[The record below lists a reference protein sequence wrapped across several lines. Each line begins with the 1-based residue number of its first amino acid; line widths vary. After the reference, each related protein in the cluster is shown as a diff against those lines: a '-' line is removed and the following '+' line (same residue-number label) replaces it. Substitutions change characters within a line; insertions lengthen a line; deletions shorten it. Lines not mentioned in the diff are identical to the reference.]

1 MEDQCGV
8 TAADVP
14 GTLLNMS
21 TILSE
26 LGRHT
31 QALACAEEAAGLLKA
46 QIENNDQQAELATK
60 MSLLAVA
67 QHNVGV
73 EHEHC
78 GNLSDALSAY
88 AEGMYIAKHTGGSQS
103 SIALRLKESH
113 AAVKTLLAKSS
124 GGGGSSSAL
133 SQTAGAIGNNLGT
146 LYEKL
151 GLVQGSVVALG
162 KQARDWRDSTL
173 GPGDGGGGLRA
184 PWSRRSPSPLTGTLT
199 GVGRSTSNGTAS
211 QKGSGGNRVTATEV
225 GSGRPVSH
233 LGATAGGERRQWR
246 PHSAPLTRLS
256 SSFFNLMST
265 LPHQPPGGAEKL
277 QEILGQA
284 SSSAATIYRGGNGLP
299 KVKVRARP
307 HSAIDFLGGGR
318 QLSQFG
324 TASTNVANRSRTN
337 AALAAVREG
346 SSADTTESY
355 TAALQMQDL
364 EGGAPAGREGQVLP
378 SAADPQTQVMPAS
391 RQRRVTGSRGM
402 HPHTLA
408 AYARREPS
416 RSGGGGRGDTRAS
429 PPPAVSSVSNDT
441 LAAAQTL
448 GAKSTGQMKGP
459 RTPREAVRLPEQ
471 GARLKVRPAR
481 PAARSS
487 TQVAEQAAQ
496 SNDGENGAAPTVTRS
511 SDVPSE
517 AYRTDTKTELPKGSA
532 LERDANRVRPST
544 ATAVMGARGAGDKG
558 EERAGVLVSGPTA
571 AMGPSA
577 TATMVS
583 AKRVRAVS
591 AGVHRQSTRVLGA
604 GEDVL
609 SDDDLEGDA
618 AWLRPF
624 LFRSAAGRGAEET
637 SDGAAVKREGEGGGR
652 PLRRVSAS
660 SRVRDGWTHSQSRSK
675 GASPLPATGTSFN
688 YTSGEDSD

>member
-225 GSGRPVSH
+225 GSGRPVS
-233 LGATAGGERRQWR
+233 GATAGGERRQWR

-318 QLSQFG
+318 QQSQFG
-324 TASTNVANRSRTN
+324 TTSTNVANRSRTN

-448 GAKSTGQMKGP
+448 GANSTGQMKGP

-532 LERDANRVRPST
+532 L
-544 ATAVMGARGAGDKG
+544 
-558 EERAGVLVSGPTA
+558 PTA

-624 LFRSAAGRGAEET
+624 LSRSAAGRGAEET

>member
-225 GSGRPVSH
+225 GSGRPVS
-233 LGATAGGERRQWR
+233 GATAGGERRQWR

-307 HSAIDFLGGGR
+307 HSAIDFLGAGR

-448 GAKSTGQMKGP
+448 GANSTGQMKGP

-532 LERDANRVRPST
+532 L
-544 ATAVMGARGAGDKG
+544 
-558 EERAGVLVSGPTA
+558 PTA

-624 LFRSAAGRGAEET
+624 LSRSAAGRGAEET

>member
-133 SQTAGAIGNNLGT
+133 SQTAGAMGNNLGT

-173 GPGDGGGGLRA
+173 GPRDGGSLRA

-199 GVGRSTSNGTAS
+199 GVGHSTSNGAAS
-211 QKGSGGNRVTATEV
+211 QKGCGGNRITASEL
-225 GSGRPVSH
+225 GSGRPASR
-233 LGATAGGERRQWR
+233 LGATAGGEGRQWR

-284 SSSAATIYRGGNGLP
+284 SSSAAAIYRGGNGP
-299 KVKVRARP
+299 MKVRARP
-307 HSAIDFLGGGR
+307 HSAIGFLGGGR
-318 QLSQFG
+318 QRSQFG
-324 TASTNVANRSRTN
+324 AASTDVANRSRTN

-346 SSADTTESY
+346 SSADTTESC

-364 EGGAPAGREGQVLP
+364 EGGVPAGREGQVLP

-391 RQRRVTGSRGM
+391 RQRPVTGSRGM

-441 LAAAQTL
+441 VAAAQTR
-448 GAKSTGQMKGP
+448 GAKSMGQMKGP

-481 PAARSS
+481 PAAPSS

-496 SNDGENGAAPTVTRS
+496 PNDGENGAAPAVTRA

-517 AYRTDTKTELPKGSA
+517 AYRTDTKTELRKGSA

-544 ATAVMGARGAGDKG
+544 ATAVMGARGAGGKG
-558 EERAGVLVSGPTA
+558 EERAGVLVSDPTA
-571 AMGPSA
+571 VMGPSA
-577 TATMVS
+577 TATMLS
-583 AKRVRAVS
+583 AKRVRALS

-609 SDDDLEGDA
+609 SDDDLEGDVE
-618 AWLRPF
+618 WLRPF
-624 LFRSAAGRGAEET
+624 LFRSAVGRGAEET
-637 SDGAAVKREGEGGGR
+637 SDDAAVKREGGGGGK